1 MEPSILYSI
10 MTLGFGLGL
19 LHALDADHIMAVSVL
34 ASANG
39 QNAKAWSIRRM
50 LRFCCAWAFGHG
62 AVLFSLALLLV
73 FAEVELPTIIADF
86 AEKLI
91 GVFLIILGGWVLYTI
106 RQHRLSLQVHCHDDL
121 THVHL
126 THVHL
131 THVHLT
137 NTRQTHD
144 THSSVLVGV
153 THGFAGSAP
162 VLALIPAMKTTS
174 AWIGLSYIML
184 FSLGV
189 LCAMLVFG
197 LFFGRLQQWLARLG
211 QKVFQLSRMLMASA
225 CITLGCYWFLG

>member
-1 MEPSILYSI
+1 
-10 MTLGFGLGL
+10 MTLGFWLGL

-34 ASANG
+34 ASADG

-91 GVFLIILGGWVLYTI
+91 GVFLITLGGWVLYTI
-106 RQHRLSLQVHCHDDL
+106 RQHRLSLHVHCHDD
-121 THVHL
+121 
-126 THVHL
+126 L